1 MGIMISKGEWVMAE
15 ELVNQVQ
22 ESALKEKQDLLDQ
35 LLKPEVQ
42 ESLTYL
48 VEQLPKLAEVVGLL
62 TKAYD
67 FAQQVATDDVLKSDT
82 VNAIKEVSEPVVST
96 VKSLAQTAIEAK
108 ERADESKEAI
118 GLFGVLKLLKD
129 PEVQKLLRFANAFLE
144 VSAERKNQ

>member
-1 MGIMISKGEWVMAE
+1 MGTMISKGEWVMAE

>member
-1 MGIMISKGEWVMAE
+1 MAE

-67 FAQQVATDDVLKSDT
+67 FAQQVATDDVLKRDT

-96 VKSLAQTAIEAK
+96 VKSLAQTAIEPK

>member
-1 MGIMISKGEWVMAE
+1 MGMSE
-15 ELVNQVQ
+15 ELVNQV
-22 ESALKEKQDLLDQ
+22 ESAVNKEKQDLLDQ

-48 VEQLPKLAEVVGLL
+48 VEQLPKLAELVGLL

-67 FAQQVATDDVLKSDT
+67 FAQQVATDEVLKSDT
-82 VNAIKEVSEPVVST
+82 VNAIKEVSEPVVGT
-96 VKSLAQTAIEAK
+96 VKNLAQTAIEAK
-108 ERADESKEAI
+108 DRADESSESI
-118 GLFGVLKLLKD
+118 GLFGVLKLLKN

>member
-1 MGIMISKGEWVMAE
+1 MSE
-15 ELVNQVQ
+15 ELVNQV
-22 ESALKEKQDLLDQ
+22 ESAVNKEKQDLLDQ

-48 VEQLPKLAEVVGLL
+48 VEQLPKLAELVGLL

-67 FAQQVATDDVLKSDT
+67 FAQQVATDEVLKSDT
-82 VNAIKEVSEPVVST
+82 VNAIKEVSEPVVGT
-96 VKSLAQTAIEAK
+96 VKNLAQTAIEAK
-108 ERADESKEAI
+108 DRADESSESI
-118 GLFGVLKLLKD
+118 GLFGVLKLLKN

>member
-1 MGIMISKGEWVMAE
+1 MAE

-48 VEQLPKLAEVVGLL
+48 VEKLPKLAEVVGLL

>member
-1 MGIMISKGEWVMAE
+1 MISKGEWVMAE

>member
-1 MGIMISKGEWVMAE
+1 MSE

-22 ESALKEKQDLLDQ
+22 VESAVNKEKQDLLDQ

-48 VEQLPKLAEVVGLL
+48 VEQLPKLAELAGLL

-67 FAQQVATDDVLKSDT
+67 FAQQVATDEVLKNDT
-82 VNAIKEVSEPVVST
+82 VNAIKEISEPVIGT
-96 VKSLAQTAIEAK
+96 VKNFAQTAIEAK
-108 ERADESKEAI
+108 DRAEVSTETI
-118 GLFGVLKLLKD
+118 GLFGVLKLLKN

>member
-1 MGIMISKGEWVMAE
+1 MSE
-15 ELVNQVQ
+15 ELVNQV
-22 ESALKEKQDLLDQ
+22 ESAVNKEKQDLLDQ

-48 VEQLPKLAEVVGLL
+48 VEQLPKLAELVGLL

-67 FAQQVATDDVLKSDT
+67 FAQQVAADEVLKSDT
-82 VNAIKEVSEPVVST
+82 VNAIKEVSEPVVGT
-96 VKSLAQTAIEAK
+96 VKNLAQTAIEAK
-108 ERADESKEAI
+108 DRADESSESI
-118 GLFGVLKLLKD
+118 GLFGVLKLLKN